1 MARFQIRSNQ
11 RDKQTDSERIGS
23 VIKVIDGAISAAL
36 HEKNSLSLRVR
47 NALDLAAI
55 AMGNESDE
63 YLTREKKIQ
72 AGLKDTSSNLLAGRR
87 GLTNWKRKSRAC
99 ARYMNCCAVD
109 FLSRPDKGGRTPG
122 FALMAMISSR

>member
-63 YLTREKKIQ
+63 YLTREKK
-72 AGLKDTSSNLLAGRR
+72 DTSRIEGYEQQFIGGQARLDELEMQIEGLRAVHELLRSR
-87 GLTNWKRKSRAC
+87 FPVLT
-99 ARYMNCCAVD
+99 
-109 FLSRPDKGGRTPG
+109 G
-122 FALMAMISSR
+122 